1 MTEPLY
7 ENDRPRLG
15 SLGPVR
21 VRVPAKINLFL
32 GVGPLRPDGYHE
44 LTTVYQALAL
54 YDEVSARRGDQLTL
68 TMEGEG
74 AGTLPLEPYQLI
86 SQYTLEPLLK
96 SVAETLRSVTVR
108 YGCEFLSFEQ
118 DSHSVTAEVS
128 EGGRT
133 SRIAAKYLAGCDGG
147 TSNGKSTGTSV
158 SSEPKV
164 V

>member
-54 YDEVSARRGDQLTL
+54 YDEVSARRGSLHDLHAFRHDFEADVVAQ
-68 TMEGEG
+68 ENSEFHRHRVSPSSID
-74 AGTLPLEPYQLI
+74 ACRHVRDAV
-86 SQYTLEPLLK
+86 
-96 SVAETLRSVTVR
+96 SVRARAAPCLRTLRPI
-108 YGCEFLSFEQ
+108 GECETCAG
-118 DSHSVTAEVS
+118 HIPAAIPRHVA
-128 EGGRT
+128 
-133 SRIAAKYLAGCDGG
+133 SRFA
-147 TSNGKSTGTSV
+147 
-158 SSEPKV
+158 
-164 V
+164 